1 MESTNQ
7 TRILGKCT
15 KQITIEMMKEAD
27 KTASF
32 FVRIKT
38 SSKYAKQKTTFA
50 RISSLR
56 K

>member
-1 MESTNQ
+1 MGSTNQ

-32 FVRIKT
+32 FCENKNLFKICKAEN
-38 SSKYAKQKTTFA
+38 YN
-50 RISSLR
+50 
-56 K
+56 